1 MNTYSKVTKDIRR
14 SKCRLKSLFRMKGI
28 LCGGSKVYNPEA
40 RKDWA
45 SKLVEHNATFN
56 SANLYWEQ
64 ID

>member
-1 MNTYSKVTKDIRR
+1 
-14 SKCRLKSLFRMKGI
+14 SLFRMKGI

-64 ID
+64 IDLLTRQKDILYNEIKKQKK